1 MTDQAAADGIDYQQI
16 VQEALRGIVRRVLT
30 QTAEEGLPGDH
41 HFYISFRTQDPG
53 VLVSKSLR
61 DQYPE
66 EMVIVLQNQ
75 FWGLEV
81 GDEGFSVQLSFNARR
96 QNVTVP
102 WHAIT
107 AFADPT
113 AEFALRFDAA
123 APLREEAAE
132 APEPETAAPAALEPS
147 RSGEV
152 LRFEPR
158 RKR

>member
-16 VQEALRGIVRRVLT
+16 VQEALRGIVRRVLSLV
-30 QTAEEGLPGDH
+30 AEEGLPGDH
-41 HFYISFRTQDPG
+41 HFYISFRTRDPG
-53 VLVSKSLR
+53 VFVPKSLR
-61 DQYPE
+61 DQFPE
-66 EMVIVLQNQ
+66 EMVIVLQHQ

-81 GDEGFSVQLSFNARR
+81 DDEAFSVQLNFNARR
-96 QNVTVP
+96 QAVTVP

-107 AFADPT
+107 AFADPV

-123 APLREEAAE
+123 APLNDAGDADAS
-132 APEPETAAPAALEPS
+132 APEPAPGGEG

-152 LRFEPR
+152 LRFDPR

>member
-1 MTDQAAADGIDYQQI
+1 MTDQAAADGIDYQLI

-30 QTAEEGLPGDH
+30 LTAEEGLPGDH

-53 VLVSKSLR
+53 VLVPKSLR

-66 EMVIVLQNQ
+66 EMVIVIQNQ

-81 GDEGFSVQLSFNARR
+81 SDEGFSVQLSFNARR

-113 AEFALRFDAA
+113 AEFALRFDAT

-132 APEPETAAPAALEPS
+132 AQEPETAAPDAVEPS